1 METQGN
7 DYKYIMEGLTEIAV
21 GTRYTYAELED
32 NPELSYKFRCIIK
45 RFFEQEVGRETSLE
59 SHLYYMKPE
68 DESCR
73 IYAQIKAKIRV
84 YCPVTG
90 KSFGRTKTIYKEQI
104 LKADEQSMACRSSAG
119 NRGTH
124 KRVLISVFKSCHP
137 AVFPAAASSCILV
150 VAIKRSGC
158 YTTKQEHMFCF
169 CSFRKERIY

>member
-59 SHLYYMKPE
+59 SHLYYMK
-68 DESCR
+68 
-73 IYAQIKAKIRV
+73 QIKAKIRV

-104 LKADEQSMACRSSAG
+104 LKADELSKIPLSEK
-119 NRGTH
+119 NRRGMIVHELQLSKLGLMT
-124 KRVLISVFKSCHP
+124 F
-137 AVFPAAASSCILV
+137 A
-150 VAIKRSGC
+150 
-158 YTTKQEHMFCF
+158 M
-169 CSFRKERIY
+169 